1 MSRRANRQ
9 AARSLETSQAS
20 CAGSGESS
28 LVALDPSDPVELRIL
43 RARKLRAKGDR
54 RRALVLLREAC
65 ALDVWRARTHAI
77 LGALCVKLGLRE
89 DAALAFKHACWLQ
102 SRAGEKR
109 RAEAT
114 AKILSAL
121 LAAA

>member
-9 AARSLETSQAS
+9 AARGLETRQTSY
-20 CAGSGESS
+20 AGSGESTIS
-28 LVALDPSDPVELRIL
+28 VLDPSDPVEIRIL

-77 LGALCVKLGLRE
+77 LGALCVELGQRDE
-89 DAALAFKHACWLQ
+89 ATRAFKHACWLR
-102 SRAGEKR
+102 SRAGEER

-114 AKILSAL
+114 ARILSSL
-121 LAAA
+121 LDAA